1 MLDAHPTQIKFGLLD
16 SKQSSTHMN
25 KINKL
30 PKKKKKKA
38 TLIFLDLVL
47 KFYSKILDLQPYF
60 MQTKSLMRFTIRKLR
75 LNFYDEC
82 SEF

>member
-25 KINKL
+25 KINEL
-30 PKKKKKKA
+30 PKKKKKA
-38 TLIFLDLVL
+38 MLISLDLVL
-47 KFYSKILDLQPYF
+47 KFYSKILDLQTYF

-75 LNFYDEC
+75 SNFYDES

>member
-1 MLDAHPTQIKFGLLD
+1 MF
-16 SKQSSTHMN
+16 
-25 KINKL
+25 
-30 PKKKKKKA
+30 
-38 TLIFLDLVL
+38 IFLDLVL

-75 LNFYDEC
+75 SNFFYES

>member
-30 PKKKKKKA
+30 PKKKA
-38 TLIFLDLVL
+38 MLIFLDLVL

-75 LNFYDEC
+75 SNFYDESC
-82 SEF
+82 EF